1 MIRAYSVDS
10 VRAAEQELMATLHE
24 GELMLRA
31 ARGLAEVVRSRAAQQ
46 GGRTVAVLVGGGNN
60 GGDGLFAAVDL
71 AGDHR
76 VQILYV
82 GEEIHH
88 DGATAARAAHVP
100 MIGLERS
107 NSTLPA
113 EVVEVLAGA
122 DIVLDALFGI
132 GGRAGLS
139 GAMRA
144 LVEGIDDDSY
154 VVAVDLPSG
163 VDPSGH
169 RIGAGAVFADETV
182 TFGVAKP
189 VHLLPVTEPAV
200 GVLTVVD
207 IGLQMEHVTAA
218 VERMDHDDA
227 AAMWPV
233 PNPRDHKYTRGVVGV
248 IAGSDSFP
256 GAAIL
261 ATTSAVESGAGMVRY
276 TGPAQA
282 TARVIDAVPESVP
295 ATGRVQA
302 WVLGPGVDPDATD
315 EGAREQVEA
324 ITVALESDDPCVVDA
339 GALAL
344 FDYPRNAPTLLTPHA
359 GELARLLTNWPG
371 HEEVTREQVEAAPV
385 AYTHAAAQVSG
396 ACVLLKGASTV
407 VAVADEGM
415 PIRIA
420 SSAPAWLATA
430 GAGDVLA
437 GLCGTLL
444 AGGLSPRDAGSL
456 AALVHGIAADDANP
470 GGPVRALKV
479 ARAIPTTVA
488 RLLKPQ
494 MRR

>member
-10 VRAAEQELMATLHE
+10 VRAAEQELMASLQE

-88 DGATAARAAHVP
+88 DGSTAARAAHVP
-100 MIGLERS
+100 LIGLERS
-107 NSTLPA
+107 NTTLPPEA
-113 EVVEVLAGA
+113 VEVLAGA
-122 DIVLDALFGI
+122 DIVLDALTGI

-144 LVEGIDDDSY
+144 LVESIDDDSY
-154 VVAVDLPSG
+154 LVAADLPSG

-182 TFGVAKP
+182 TLGVAKP

-200 GVLTVVD
+200 GLLTVVD
-207 IGLQMEHVTAA
+207 IGLQMDDVTAA
-218 VERMDHDDA
+218 VERMEHDDVA
-227 AAMWPV
+227 SMWPV
-233 PNPRDHKYTRGVVGV
+233 PSARDQKYTRGVVGI
-248 IAGSDSFP
+248 IAGSDTFP

-282 TARVIDAVPESVP
+282 TAHVIAAAPEAVPAS
-295 ATGRVQA
+295 GRVQA
-302 WVLGPGVDPDATD
+302 WVLGPGVDPEATD
-315 EGAREQVEA
+315 EAGRVQVAA
-324 ITVALESDDPCVVDA
+324 ITEALESDDPCVVDA

-359 GELARLLTNWPG
+359 GELAVFLTNWPG

-385 AYTHAAAQVSG
+385 AYAHAAAQASG
-396 ACVLLKGASTV
+396 ATMLLKGASTV
-407 VAVADEGM
+407 VAVPDEGM

-444 AGGLSPRDAGSL
+444 AAGLSPRDAGSL

-470 GGPVRALKV
+470 GGPLRALRV

-488 RLLKPQ
+488 RLLN
-494 MRR
+494 R

>member
-1 MIRAYSVDS
+1 GYSVDS
-10 VRAAEQELMATLHE
+10 VREAEQDLMATLHE

-31 ARGLAEVVRSRAAQQ
+31 ARGLAEVVRARASQQ
-46 GGRTVAVLVGGGNN
+46 DGHTIAVLVGGGNN

-76 VQILYV
+76 VHILYV
-82 GEEIHH
+82 GEEIHP
-88 DGATAARAAHVP
+88 DGSAASRAAHVP

-107 NSTLPA
+107 NTILPPEA
-113 EVVEVLAGA
+113 LDVLARA
-122 DIVLDALFGI
+122 DIVLDALTGI

-144 LVEGIDDDSY
+144 LVESISDESY
-154 VVAVDLPSG
+154 VVSVDVPSG

-207 IGLQMEHVTAA
+207 IGLEMAAVTAA
-218 VERMDHDDA
+218 VEQITREDLGG
-227 AAMWPV
+227 MWPV
-233 PNPRDHKYTRGVVGV
+233 PSAHDHKYTRGVVGIV
-248 IAGSDSFP
+248 AGSDTFP

-261 ATTSAVESGAGMVRY
+261 ACVSAVESGAGLVRY
-276 TGPAQA
+276 VGPAQA
-282 TARVIDAVPESVP
+282 TAQVIAAAPEAVPAS
-295 ATGRVQA
+295 GRVQA
-302 WVLGPGVDPDATD
+302 WVLGPGVDPEASDD
-315 EGAREQVEA
+315 GGREQIA
-324 ITVALESDDPCVVDA
+324 SITAALESDDPCVIDA

-344 FDYPRNAPTLLTPHA
+344 FDYPRNAPTLVTPHA
-359 GELARLLTNWPG
+359 GELATLLTSWPG
-371 HEEVTREQVEAAPV
+371 HEQVTREHVEAAPV
-385 AYTHAAAQVSG
+385 AYAHAAAQVTG
-396 ACVLLKGASTV
+396 ATVLLKGASTV
-407 VAVADEGM
+407 VTVPEDGV

-420 SSAPAWLATA
+420 SSAPPWLATA

-437 GLCGTLL
+437 GLCGSLM
-444 AGGLSPRDAGSL
+444 AAGLSPRDAGSL
-456 AALVHGIAADDANP
+456 AALVHGVAASDANP

-479 ARAIPTTVA
+479 AEAIPTTVA
-488 RLLKPQ
+488 RLLQ
-494 MRR
+494 R